1 MGSATGYNQFQRSIE
16 SEAVETLSNL
26 ESFVRSAES
35 ASFSAAARRLG
46 LTPAAVSRNVAQL
59 ERNLGVRLFQ
69 RSTRGLKPTEAGER
83 FLQAVTGGLDK
94 IQSAIAEV
102 TTDAGQPA
110 GVLKISAGPGFGR
123 DYLLPLMPDFLA
135 RHPAV
140 RPDWHFDNR
149 QVDLVRD
156 GIDVAVGGG
165 FELTPGVV
173 ARELGRVH
181 IVAVATPQFLRG
193 IPAPSSPADLAEID
207 GVVMRSAVTGRVR
220 QRVLRGRGGEEQA
233 VEQRARMT
241 VDDPDALVQGVL
253 MHMGI
258 GLMALP
264 NVLRHLDSGALVRVL
279 PGWHQDAGQIS
290 LYFTSQKL
298 LPAKTRAFV
307 DHVTSRFREQRLAER
322 FRADMAG

>member
-1 MGSATGYNQFQRSIE
+1 M
-16 SEAVETLSNL
+16 ETLSNL

-69 RSTRGLKPTEAGER
+69 RSTRGLKLTEAGER
-83 FLQAVTGGLDK
+83 FLQAVAGGLDS

-102 TTDAGQPA
+102 TANAGQPA
-110 GVLKISAGPGFGR
+110 GVLKISAGHGFGR
-123 DYLLPLMPDFLA
+123 DYLLPLMPAFLA
-135 RHPAV
+135 RYPAV
-140 RPDWHFDNR
+140 QPDWHFDNR
-149 QVDLVRD
+149 QVDLIRD

-193 IPAPSSPADLAEID
+193 LPLPGSPADLADLD
-207 GVVMRSAVTGRVR
+207 GVVMRSVVTGRVR
-220 QRVLRGRGGEEQA
+220 QRVLRNRAGIEQPC
-233 VEQRARMT
+233 EQRARMT
-241 VDDPDALVQGVL
+241 VNDPDALVQGVL

-264 NVLRHLDSGALVRVL
+264 NVLRHLERGELVRVL
-279 PGWHQDAGQIS
+279 PDWHQDAGQIS
-290 LYFTSQKL
+290 LYFSSQKL
-298 LPAKTRAFV
+298 LPSKTRAFV
-307 DHVTSRFREQRLAER
+307 DHVTEQFREQGLAER
-322 FRADMAG
+322 FRAA